1 MPSSRTHSLAPVA
14 PTRLRGADVVIGR
27 RLFAIALT
35 TLLTGT
41 AWGSQYTLRF
51 NRTSSRMSWNH
62 RLPSWQFSIPVRSI
76 AGPDSATAL
85 RVSTSASLSYIL
97 DERNDVRTWQDRGL
111 VNWSI
116 DYPVLGPKA
125 EVGVS
130 GNVETRNATLQK
142 QKIRNQTYGAR
153 LQYKPLDRGAF
164 RTLRV
169 HVAPGLITA
178 TRVSRAKLDSTIEEH
193 GVQYDAQ
200 ISTEP
205 VFRVRGRK
213 LNTSMRLTKRDNT
226 LENNKDLFEELSLNM
241 GYKLPRKSNVSLAVS
256 EARSQRGV
264 TRSVVEAVDASR
276 AGVVGTTI
284 SADIAAT
291 RNTSV
296 TSKVDFKVLSFKL
309 DTRLSYAE
317 NLNTNTASDAEDLGN
332 KYFGTDRESKQWRL
346 GTNVSGKLIDQLVVS
361 TSINHKVTDQ
371 GFLPVEF
378 RDGGRYRDESEDRKD
393 RDLAVNASLDWQV
406 RAKHTLKFS
415 SQVRSIRDENRGA
428 PEQNRDTFRNT
439 SAFSYSGTYASG
451 LQLTVGVGSS
461 FYHRVN
467 LHASRSSDNSR
478 NRDLN
483 LDINTRYE
491 RLGAS
496 ITHTFGVSARRTI
509 YDFDRQVNPR
519 DTDRRSNI
527 RRGWSMRHAI
537 QRRLTAALQV
547 SSSYAY
553 KADDFGRFIV
563 EDNAQIVEE
572 DNSDHTASCGVLYR
586 PNKSFSVATN
596 YTYRLDRQWDHEYD
610 NFREFRSLVI
620 RNKHE
625 NLSVTFDYKP
635 SKDSTLNFR
644 SSRSRQLSGTFD
656 TFNIGYVR
664 TI

>member
-1 MPSSRTHSLAPVA
+1 
-14 PTRLRGADVVIGR
+14 
-27 RLFAIALT
+27 
-35 TLLTGT
+35 
-41 AWGSQYTLRF
+41 
-51 NRTSSRMSWNH
+51 MSWNH
-62 RLPSWQFSIPVRSI
+62 RLPSFQYSVPVRSI
-76 AGPDSATAL
+76 VGPDSTTAL
-85 RVSTSASLSYIL
+85 RVTTSASMSYIL
-97 DERNDVRTWQDRGL
+97 DERNNVKTWQDRGRI
-111 VNWSI
+111 NWSI
-116 DYPVLGPKA
+116 NYPVLGPKA
-125 EVGVS
+125 EIGVS

-153 LQYKPLDRGAF
+153 FQYTPLDKGVF

-169 HVAPGLITA
+169 RVSPGLITA
-178 TRVSRAKLDSTIEEH
+178 TRVSRARLDSTISER

-213 LNTSMRLTKRDNT
+213 LNSTVRLTKRDNS
-226 LENNKDLFEELSLNM
+226 LKNNKDLRETLTLNT
-241 GYKLPRKSNVSLAVS
+241 GYKVGRNANASLAFTES
-256 EARSQRGV
+256 RTELGV
-264 TRSVVEAVDASR
+264 TRSVLDLAEGNGFGAPD
-276 AGVVGTTI
+276 TTI
-284 SADIAAT
+284 AADIAAT

-296 TSKVDFKVLSFKL
+296 TSKADFKVMSFKL
-309 DTRLSYAE
+309 DTKLSYAE
-317 NLNTNTASDAEDLGN
+317 NLNTNTASDAEDIGN

-346 GTNVSGKLIDQLVVS
+346 GTKVSGKLNDQLVVR

-371 GFLPVEF
+371 RFLPIEL
-378 RDGGRYRDESEDRKD
+378 RDGSRYRDDSEDRRD
-393 RDLAVNASLDWQV
+393 RDLAMNASLDWQV
-406 RAKHTLKFS
+406 RSKHTLKFS
-415 SQVRSIRDENRGA
+415 SQVRSIRDEN
-428 PEQNRDTFRNT
+428 PTSPQQDRDTFRNT

-451 LQLTVGVGSS
+451 LQLTVGIGST
-461 FYHRVN
+461 FYHRIN

-527 RRGWSMRHAI
+527 RRGWSMRHAA
-537 QRRLTAALQV
+537 QRRFTSALQV

-563 EDNAQIVEE
+563 EDKAQIVEE
-572 DNSDHTASCGVLYR
+572 DNSDHSASCGVLYR
-586 PNKSFSVATN
+586 PNKMFSVATK
-596 YTYRLDRQWDHEYD
+596 YTYILDRQWDHAYD

-635 SKDSTLNFR
+635 TRESTLNFR
-644 SSRSRQLSGTFD
+644 GSRSRQLSGTFD
-656 TFNIGYVR
+656 SFNIGYVR

>member
-1 MPSSRTHSLAPVA
+1 
-14 PTRLRGADVVIGR
+14 
-27 RLFAIALT
+27 
-35 TLLTGT
+35 
-41 AWGSQYTLRF
+41 
-51 NRTSSRMSWNH
+51 MSWNH
-62 RLPSWQFSIPVRSI
+62 RLPSWQFSVPVRSM
-76 AGPDSATAL
+76 AGPDSTTAL

-97 DERNDVRTWQDRGL
+97 DERNNVKTWQDRGL
-111 VNWSI
+111 VNWSAN
-116 DYPVLGPKA
+116 YPVLGPKA
-125 EVGVS
+125 EVGIS
-130 GNVETRNATLQK
+130 GSVETRNATLQK

-153 LQYKPLDRGAF
+153 LQYRPLGKGVF

-169 HVAPGLITA
+169 YVAPGLITA
-178 TRVSRAKLDSTIEEH
+178 TRVSRAKLDSTIQER

-213 LNTSMRLTKRDNT
+213 LNTSMRLKKRDNT
-226 LENNKDLFEELSLNM
+226 LQNNKDLSETLSLNM
-241 GYKLPRKSNVSLAVS
+241 GYKLPRNANASLAVS
-256 EARSQRGV
+256 ESRTERGV
-264 TRSVVEAVDASR
+264 TRSVVEADANR
-276 AGVVGTTI
+276 FGVTDTTI

-291 RNTSV
+291 RNSSV
-296 TSKVDFKVLSFKL
+296 TSKAGFKVMSFKL
-309 DTRLSYAE
+309 GTKLSYVE
-317 NLNTNTASDAEDLGN
+317 NLNTNTASGAEDMGN
-332 KYFGTDRESKQWRL
+332 RYFGTDRESKQWRL
-346 GTNVSGKLIDQLVVS
+346 GTNVSGKLIDQFVVR
-361 TSINHKVTDQ
+361 TSINHKVRDQ
-371 GFLPVEF
+371 RFLPVEL
-378 RDGGRYRDESEDRKD
+378 RDGSRYRDDSEDRRD

-406 RAKHTLKFS
+406 RTKHTLKFS
-415 SQVRSIRDENRGA
+415 SQVRSIRDKNPGS

-537 QRRLTAALQV
+537 QRRFTSALQV
-547 SSSYAY
+547 STSYAY

-572 DNSDHTASCGVLYR
+572 DNSDHTTSCGVLYR
-586 PNKSFSVATN
+586 PNKAFSVATN
-596 YTYRLDRQWDHEYD
+596 YTYRLDRQWDHAYED
-610 NFREFRSLVI
+610 FREFRSLVI
-620 RNKHE
+620 RSKHE

-635 SKDSTLNFR
+635 TRDSTLNFR
-644 SSRSRQLSGTFD
+644 GSRSRQLSGTFD
-656 TFNIGYVR
+656 SFNIGYVR